1 MKVIVNKDSKFLVA
15 NSEHKN
21 FTESGE
27 VVEQGTILNGEE
39 KNVLGKRRG
48 EPFSYR
54 LFITKD
60 GKIIYLKNVTPMETT
75 EVTLGADSSVTPTK
89 INLIPA
95 ETFNKVKTTGLVLGG
110 IAGFAYAKYKKHDMK
125 KVAMFIGVGAVVGYF
140 AGYIVDKKRKATVTP
155 SK

>member
-1 MKVIVNKDSKFLVA
+1 MKVVVNKDSKFLVA

-21 FTESGE
+21 FTESNE
-27 VVEQGTILNGEE
+27 SVEQGTILNGEE

-54 LFITKD
+54 LFITKE

-89 INLIPA
+89 VNLLPA
-95 ETFNKVKTTGLVLGG
+95 ETFNKVKTTGIVLGG
-110 IAGFAYAKYKKHDMK
+110 IAGFAYSKYKKHDMK
-125 KVAMFIGVGAVVGYF
+125 KVAMFIGLGAVVGYF
-140 AGYIVDKKRKATVTP
+140 AGYVVDRKRKATVTP

>member
-1 MKVIVNKDSKFLVA
+1 MKVVVNKDSKFLVA

-21 FTESGE
+21 FTESNE
-27 VVEQGTILNGEE
+27 LVEQGTILNGEE

-54 LFITKD
+54 LFITKE
-60 GKIIYLKNVTPMETT
+60 GKIIYLKNVNPMETT

-89 INLIPA
+89 VNLVPA

-110 IAGFAYAKYKKHDMK
+110 IAGFAYSKYKKHDMK
-125 KVAMFIGVGAVVGYF
+125 KVAMFIGLGAVIGYF
-140 AGYIVDKKRKATVTP
+140 AGYVVDHKRKATVTP